1 MPSFIV
7 MNPSTGKAVRSWT
20 FAGTPRVEYTKEPEF
35 AMKLPSEE
43 SAKRTIAS
51 IKKNFNVTGLVPMKA
66 EFSTVVK
73 FL

>member
-20 FAGTPRVEYTKEPEF
+20 FAGTPRVEYTNDPEV
-35 AMKLPSEE
+35 AMRPPSEK
-43 SAKRTIAS
+43 SAKHIIAS
-51 IKKNFNVTGLVPMKA
+51 IKKNFNVTGLIVMKA
-66 EFSTVVK
+66 EISTVVK

>member
-7 MNPSTGKAVRSWT
+7 MNPSTGKAVRSWI

-35 AMKLPSEE
+35 AMRLPSEE

-51 IKKNFNVTGLVPMKA
+51 IKKNFNVTGLIVMKA
-66 EFSTVVK
+66 EITTVVK

>member
-1 MPSFIV
+1 MPNFIV
-7 MNPSTGKAVRSWT
+7 MNPSTGKAVCSWT
-20 FAGTPRVEYTKEPEF
+20 FAGTPRVEYTKDPYF
-35 AMKLPSEE
+35 ALKLPSEK

-51 IKKNFNVTGLVPMKA
+51 LKKNFNVTGLISMKA

>member
-20 FAGTPRVEYTKEPEF
+20 FAGTPRVEYTKESEF

-51 IKKNFNVTGLVPMKA
+51 IKKNFNVIGLIPMKA